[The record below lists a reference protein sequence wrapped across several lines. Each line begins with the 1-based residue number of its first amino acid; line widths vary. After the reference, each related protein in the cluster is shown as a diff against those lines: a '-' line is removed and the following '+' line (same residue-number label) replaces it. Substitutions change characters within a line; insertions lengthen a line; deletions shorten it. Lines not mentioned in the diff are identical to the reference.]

1 MHRPSCPGTDQSTD
15 GVLSIGAPTGRAD
28 RDLIGAWRSEELVSD
43 VSADRT
49 LEAIDWAIKREA
61 EAAREYLRLA
71 EEVRFRRD
79 VQAAI
84 QRAIIDGGNY
94 YLHDQDTPMFGEMQ
108 TELEAAT
115 QRLSEMQADG
125 GRARVAGIRYL
136 RNLRDFVTESQQPKS
151 V

>member
-1 MHRPSCPGTDQSTD
+1 MDSKPDEEKPAIELYAAT
-15 GVLSIGAPTGRAD
+15 L
-28 RDLIGAWRSEELVSD
+28 EELISS

-49 LEAIDWAIKREA
+49 LEAIDWAIRREA
-61 EAAREYLRLA
+61 EGAREYLRLA

-84 QRAIIDGGNY
+84 QHAIKDGGNY
-94 YLHDQDTPMFGEMQ
+94 YLHGPDTAMFGEME